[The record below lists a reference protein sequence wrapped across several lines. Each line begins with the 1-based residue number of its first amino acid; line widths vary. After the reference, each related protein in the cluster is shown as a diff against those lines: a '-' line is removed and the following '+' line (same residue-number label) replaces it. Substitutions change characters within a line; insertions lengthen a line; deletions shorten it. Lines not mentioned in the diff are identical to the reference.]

1 MRKVFIILLGS
12 MTTLLQA
19 QSAEDLFARANT
31 QYNLGQYQEALVLYD
46 SIVALGQHSA
56 DLYFNKGNAHYKL
69 NQIAPSILNYEK
81 ALLLDSGHKG
91 VLTNLPFAQ
100 NMTLDAIESLPETG
114 FSVFSY
120 EWMAAIVLIIFA
132 IFFLPFY
139 LRSKIYTLPEFLEK
153 RFAAKT

>member
-1 MRKVFIILLGS
+1 MRKIIIILLGTITVS
-12 MTTLLQA
+12 LHA
-19 QSAEDLFARANT
+19 QTAEDLFAQANT

-46 SIVALGQHSA
+46 SIVTLGVHSA
-56 DLYFNKGNAHYKL
+56 DLYFNIGNAHYKL

-114 FSVFSY
+114 SVTARSADVTCSFEMLMTAS
-120 EWMAAIVLIIFA
+120 
-132 IFFLPFY
+132 FFTTFHTHKP
-139 LRSKIYTLPEFLEK
+139 R
-153 RFAAKT
+153 R